1 MITFHRNTHWASG
14 HHKYFC
20 SDRLGLLR
28 QTGARTVNEDRIRR
42 QQVRNSTLKQARGV
56 RHGGNRC
63 GVVARLLKPA
73 SASLARGTPPLTRA
87 FQVLNTLF
95 NTLAY
100 QPGHGQ
106 QPYLFWGSWLAHN
119 ADELARLQDAHGPT
133 LQGVF
138 MGTCQELELLEQG
151 LVFSDPPLS
160 SLIQL
165 LNAPNYATLPGT
177 KNGLCPING

>member
-1 MITFHRNTHWASG
+1 MIRNQ
-14 HHKYFC
+14 
-20 SDRLGLLR
+20 LR
-28 QTGARTVNEDRIRR
+28 PFALAVQP
-42 QQVRNSTLKQARGV
+42 
-56 RHGGNRC
+56 
-63 GVVARLLKPA
+63 VARILKPA
-73 SASLARGTPPLTRA
+73 SEALARSTPPLTKA